1 MPKGAM
7 GGAMPDIPDYLK
19 RLKGGF
25 KAFLS
30 PPPEGV
36 VRLTVGEPGFDTPK
50 NIADAATTALMAG
63 DTHYT
68 RGEGREELCTA
79 WASHLRSRWKIPVE
93 DDGIVITPGAKQA
106 LLYSFMV
113 AVQEGDEV
121 ILLAP
126 CWPTHA
132 EQVELV
138 GGVPVFVR
146 CGAPTFH
153 PRVDMIREAITE
165 KTSAIVINTPNNP
178 TGAVYTPQEMIAIV
192 ELAIKHDLWIISDE
206 IYTELIWNDT
216 EYIAPASVLGGFERT
231 LTVTGPSKTHAMTG
245 WRIGV
250 FAAPTSVAKVVGRL
264 QGNTCSHIPSFLMP
278 AAELAAKDWSSV
290 EMFRGEYIR
299 RKELMLDLLQQ
310 IPSLSASEPEG
321 AFYVMV
327 DVRQTGMDA
336 ATFAKRAM
344 DEALV
349 QVIPLDS
356 LPGGEGYIRLSYAA
370 DDDVIREGI
379 GRLRSWLAQ

>member
-106 LLYSFMV
+106 LLYAFMV